1 MFISKLVPGKLRNSK
16 AIQFLILSM
25 SHMIYSYYYALCY
38 WSVSVTHL
46 LLHFVER
53 LERKRRVN
61 PGQKQELYL
70 KSNLKSL

>member
-1 MFISKLVPGKLRNSK
+1 
-16 AIQFLILSM
+16 
-25 SHMIYSYYYALCY
+25 MIYSYYYALCY